1 MQAQYF
7 LFFSLRLGIVRI
19 KPHIRQM
26 ISIGLCALL
35 MFLSLASSAHESLH
49 YDDGASTHCTL
60 CFHQH
65 QLNHLLESKTVFL
78 PVIKQGVV
86 QLEFILES
94 RITGFTAHYLA
105 RGPPSD
111 SIS

>member
-1 MQAQYF
+1 MK
-7 LFFSLRLGIVRI
+7 L
-19 KPHIRQM
+19 HIRQV
-26 ISIGLCALL
+26 ISMGLCALL
-35 MFLSLASSAHESLH
+35 MLLSVASSAHESLH

-65 QLNHLLESKTVFL
+65 QLNHILESKTVSL

-86 QLEFILES
+86 VLEFELKS
-94 RITGFTAHYLA
+94 YSVGFTALYFA
-105 RGPPSD
+105 RGPPSY